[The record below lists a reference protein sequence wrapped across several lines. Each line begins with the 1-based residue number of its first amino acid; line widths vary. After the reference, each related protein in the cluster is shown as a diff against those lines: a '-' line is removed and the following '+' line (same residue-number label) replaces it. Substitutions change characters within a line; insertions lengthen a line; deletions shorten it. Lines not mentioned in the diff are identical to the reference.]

1 MKQSELQIELNKF
14 RDYVVSQSKAN
25 LTRGGKNSS
34 KSLYNSIKG
43 NVKANPNS
51 FEMSFSM
58 DEYGA
63 FVDLGVK
70 GKDPSKVSPNA
81 KITGQQAPNSPY
93 KFGTGSASG
102 NWNQFTKSIEKW
114 ARKRNVRFRDE
125 KGKYKKGNYKSL
137 SYVIAKNIYSR
148 GLKPSLFFTKPFE
161 KAYKRLPEQLVEAF
175 GLDAIKLFNT
185 TTFPT
190 QK

>member
-51 FEMSFSM
+51 FEMDFSM
-58 DEYGA
+58 EEYGFYQDKGVSGIKKKYNTDYKYTNKMPPAKA
-63 FVDLGVK
+63 FDKWVVRK
-70 GKDPSKVSPNA
+70 GL
-81 KITGQQAPNSPY
+81 AP
-93 KFGTGSASG
+93 
-102 NWNQFTKSIEKW
+102 
-114 ARKRNVRFRDE
+114 RE
-125 KGKYKKGNYKSL
+125 KGKFKNRKSL
-137 SYVIAKNIYSR
+137 SFAIARSVYFNGI
-148 GLKPSLFFTKPFE
+148 KPSLFFTKPFE
-161 KAYKRLPEQLVEAF
+161 KAIKRLPQDLVEAF
-175 GLDAIKLFNT
+175 GVDAIKLFNNT
-185 TTFPT
+185 VFPK